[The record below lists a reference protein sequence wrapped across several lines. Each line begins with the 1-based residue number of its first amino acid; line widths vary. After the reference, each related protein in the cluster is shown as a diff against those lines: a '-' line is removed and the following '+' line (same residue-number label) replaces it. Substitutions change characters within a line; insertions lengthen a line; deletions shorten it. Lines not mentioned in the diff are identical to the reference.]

1 MDRRDWRPVTANP
14 VVVSGESTDHARLCG
29 EDVLASR
36 RLVLVRRK
44 GVRVCRRR
52 PHGTPGR
59 VTSLERVGRASDDGL
74 TARSRNG
81 CWPATSTTASELR
94 ESYAVDVLQRLRITT
109 VPAHRVRAVRGLS
122 PPQLPQY
129 PHELT
134 EDRERPFTAEAARRL
149 RREHRD
155 GPSQDF
161 RLLRRQV
168 SHGSTVANT
177 RSTRIRWKRERHP
190 YPSARVLG
198 PSKRSATRT
207 FVGPRKGSNRAV
219 SSTRDPARARRT
231 VGLAFLTDGKR
242 APTASDAS
250 HSRS

>member
-36 RLVLVRRK
+36 RLVRRK
-44 GVRVCRRR
+44 RVRVRRRR

-59 VTSLERVGRASDDGL
+59 VTSLARVGRASDDGL

-81 CWPATSTTASELR
+81 CWPATSTTERHPEYRAIVQCVATRS
-94 ESYAVDVLQRLRITT
+94 T